1 MEEFGVLL
9 SLSDCILLD
18 EDEECLPHPL
28 NMCPLPWLMC
38 RHDHNTA
45 HTFNTHAHTHTHF

>member
-9 SLSDCILLD
+9 SPSDCILLD

-28 NMCPLPWLMC
+28 NMCPLPL
-38 RHDHNTA
+38 A
-45 HTFNTHAHTHTHF
+45 HV